1 MFNKKK
7 REKRHYKAVK
17 GSAVRAKYAL
27 HSSAIHTIEFTF
39 LTENNEELII
49 EMDHENA
56 ALLIEQGIAAHS
68 AIQRPIKI
76 PRVNPY
82 G

>member
-1 MFNKKK
+1 MFGKKK
-7 REKRHYKAVK
+7 ETMHFKAIK

-27 HSSAIHTIEFTF
+27 HSAAMHTIEFTF
-39 LTENNEELII
+39 VTEDNKSIVI

-56 ALLIEQGIAAHS
+56 AELIEQGIAAHS

-76 PRVNPY
+76 PRNIPF